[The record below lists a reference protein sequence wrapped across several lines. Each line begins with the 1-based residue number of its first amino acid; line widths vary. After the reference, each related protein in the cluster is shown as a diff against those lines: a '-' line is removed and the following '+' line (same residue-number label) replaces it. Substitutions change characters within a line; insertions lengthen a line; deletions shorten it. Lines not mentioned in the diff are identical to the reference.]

1 MDAEETL
8 AESNKNGNM
17 EKRIRGQLMQMNPVD
32 EQETTEELMDRSGKT
47 ANEKVNECYP
57 ESDRGMGEAFITKKP
72 HGLLLLPQAKFL

>member
-57 ESDRGMGEAFITKKP
+57 ESDGGMLEAFIARKP
-72 HGLLLLPQAKFL
+72 QGLLLLQ